1 MTRSLFE
8 KSGKLLL
15 AVKNKGFFHLLSANF
30 MIKFLGFGSQ
40 LVVAKFLSSVDL
52 GRIKAMQ
59 SIIAIAVIFAGL
71 GLNTAVLKLC
81 SENRTLGEKS
91 NILKVNIKLSLVG
104 IVIALSII
112 SLLAILGV
120 LSPDEEINRMMLIF
134 MLSIPSAVIASLL
147 ICYLQALKKIQ
158 VMAYAQIWVRTLS
171 ILALIIFTYYFQLI
185 GFVVSTVVFGFV
197 SLVPFYALTKTDWK
211 DVQDTGDIR
220 RESIFYGK
228 WSVASNSLAA
238 LGLYADI
245 LLLNYYIEDRAVLGD
260 YALATIFIL
269 ALNQVTGT
277 VQAIATPYFTEKS
290 NNKEEFIRVL
300 QKYQRLLIAIAGFI
314 FILAVI
320 IVPVFVH
327 VVYPGRFEMTEVL
340 FQILALRYF
349 FWSCYA
355 LLGIALLGLGR
366 MRANFFAAS
375 IYSPIAFGL
384 SFLFIYYWGPIGAA
398 SAQAVSGFIA
408 MVVVYI
414 NFLHVLKDHFPEK
427 AI

>member
-1 MTRSLFE
+1 VTRSLFE

>member
-1 MTRSLFE
+1 M
-8 KSGKLLL
+8 L